1 MTPEGRIQKQ
11 LKTRVAQTGGRFRK
25 LKWIGRRSALDT
37 LVWWPGAPPSMAF
50 IEVKVG
56 NSPYQPGQEREI
68 ERLRADGFNAFTVR
82 TFDDIEMVINILR
95 PLFRDIECA

>member
-1 MTPEGRIQKQ
+1 MTPEGHIKKQ
-11 LKTRVAQTGGRFRK
+11 LKKRVIETGGRHRS
-25 LKWIGRRSALDT
+25 LRWIGRKSALDT

-68 ERLRADGFNAFTVR
+68 ERLRADGFSAFTVR
-82 TFDDIEMVINILR
+82 SFEDIELVLDT
-95 PLFRDIECA
+95 LGVTV